1 MFFLFLPKI
10 LMPPAGPR
18 QELLLEFYS
27 PMCGHCTHFAPSYA
41 QIAQQLGKN
50 GDAVAARMDLYHY
63 EVPMGEVFD

>member
-1 MFFLFLPKI
+1 
-10 LMPPAGPR
+10 MPPAGPR